1 MTPNRGSRR
10 RGSEVLD
17 QGRRE
22 AVARWKKGER
32 TIQFLIG
39 RARLETVEIAD
50 LAASAE
56 ALIARAALRVEATA
70 AAALK
75 AGRPRRSPPSRARW
89 TQPWSPGR
97 RWLEGG
103 PLPPRAEGGG
113 QSGRPVRQRRP
124 GLRVGL
130 WTWPT
135 WITWRWALRCCLPRG
150 R

>member
-75 AGRPRRSPPSRARW
+75 AGRPRRSPPSQRAEPSLGRRDAVGW
-89 TQPWSPGR
+89 KVAHSRPGRKEAVSLADRCANVGRVYVLDSGPGRPGSPG
-97 RWLEGG
+97 
-103 PLPPRAEGGG
+103 A
-113 QSGRPVRQRRP
+113 GR
-124 GLRVGL
+124 
-130 WTWPT
+130 
-135 WITWRWALRCCLPRG
+135 
-150 R
+150 